1 VTARSLA
8 LVVMLSVLGVLAL
21 PGSTGAAPPHAAP
34 PNPICTPA
42 PSDCSAWHTA
52 DVTIT
57 WAAPPPEVEWTVGCT
72 KTTFTTDTAGAAA
85 SCEWWNADGSTE
97 RTVFVRRDATPPNA
111 EARAGRGPDANGW
124 YNRSLAIEFLG
135 SDGMSGLAGCSS
147 AHVYNGPDSATAT
160 VTGTC
165 TDRAGNSRTVAFG
178 LQYDATAPNV
188 TPKPERNPDRK
199 GWYNRRVRVSFVGS
213 DATSGVASCAPD
225 VTYGGPDADK
235 TALSG
240 TCTDRAANTSSAAQ
254 FELRFDTKPPALK
267 RPKAEPRRKDIL
279 VRWAAS
285 EDASSFEIA
294 RSPGLHGSPWSKLY
308 GGEKSS
314 FVDGRVSEGVRY
326 RYRVTAFDDAG
337 NATVKD
343 VLARARTTE
352 LATAR
357 SKGSRAVPALVRP
370 ANGARLGAPPVLV
383 WRAVGNATYYN
394 VQLFRNGKKVLTAWP
409 RSRSLKLSSSWR
421 FEGRTHRLSPGRYR
435 WYVWPGFGPRSAS
448 RYGKLVGTRTFVV
461 TR

>member
-1 VTARSLA
+1 MTVRRFSALVAVAFAGVLSVPGSATAVPPPPPLPHCSPGPADCYEWHNATVVTVNWTPPPPGVEEVGCEQETITVDTSGTWVACEWTDGITAR
-8 LVVMLSVLGVLAL
+8 
-21 PGSTGAAPPHAAP
+21 
-34 PNPICTPA
+34 
-42 PSDCSAWHTA
+42 
-52 DVTIT
+52 
-57 WAAPPPEVEWTVGCT
+57 ET
-72 KTTFTTDTAGAAA
+72 KQ
-85 SCEWWNADGSTE
+85 
-97 RTVFVRRDATPPNA
+97 RVRRDATPPSIDIQP
-111 EARAGRGPDANGW
+111 GRGSDANGW
-124 YNRSLAIEFLG
+124 YNRSLVIGIAG
-135 SDGMSGLAGCSS
+135 GDAMSGLASCTPSRT
-147 AHVYNGPDSATAT
+147 YTGPDSGAAS

-165 TDRAGNSRTVAFG
+165 TDQAGNSRSATFG
-178 LQYDATAPNV
+178 FQYDATPPNV
-188 TPKPERNPDRK
+188 TPKPERDPDRK

-235 TALSG
+235 TAVSG
-240 TCTDRAANTSSAAQ
+240 TCTDRAANTSSATQ
-254 FELRFDTKPPALK
+254 FELRFDTKPPALT

-285 EDASSFEIA
+285 DGASSFEIA

-308 GGEKSS
+308 GGQKSS
-314 FVDGRVSEGVRY
+314 FVDGRVAEGVRY

-343 VLARARTTE
+343 VLARASTTE

-370 ANGARLGAPPVLV
+370 ANGARLGAPPLLV
-383 WRAVGNATYYN
+383 WRPVEDATYYN

-409 RSRSLKLSSSWR
+409 RSRSLRLSSSWR
-421 FEGRTHRLSPGRYR
+421 FEGRTLRLSPGRYR